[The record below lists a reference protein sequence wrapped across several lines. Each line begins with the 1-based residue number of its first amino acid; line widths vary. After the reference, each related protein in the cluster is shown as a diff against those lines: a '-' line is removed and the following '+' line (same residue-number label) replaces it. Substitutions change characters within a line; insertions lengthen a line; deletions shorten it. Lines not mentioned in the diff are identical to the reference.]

1 MKKIIILLISVLLL
15 ISQCTS
21 YQNNDDFCS
30 IVIPTCEINKI
41 FSLKNIFI
49 FAKYI
54 LFKLMII

>member
-30 IVIPTCEINKI
+30 IVIPTCEISK
-41 FSLKNIFI
+41 
-49 FAKYI
+49 
-54 LFKLMII
+54 